1 MITWCARH
9 QQQQQ
14 QQEQEEEDD
23 SREEWLDHHE
33 ELGAG
38 DDGHRVQLDAA
49 QEVSVDAVTVQC
61 LTNLQT
67 DRQTDI
73 QIHIQTHTH
82 SLTQADIQG
91 QLSLA
96 SLWGRLIEYQ
106 LRLG

>member
-1 MITWCARH
+1 MTWCARH

-14 QQEQEEEDD
+14 QQQQEEEDD

-67 DRQTDI
+67 DRHTD
-73 QIHIQTHTH
+73 THT
-82 SLTQADIQG
+82 LTDT
-91 QLSLA
+91 
-96 SLWGRLIEYQ
+96 GRHTDTHT
-106 LRLG
+106 R